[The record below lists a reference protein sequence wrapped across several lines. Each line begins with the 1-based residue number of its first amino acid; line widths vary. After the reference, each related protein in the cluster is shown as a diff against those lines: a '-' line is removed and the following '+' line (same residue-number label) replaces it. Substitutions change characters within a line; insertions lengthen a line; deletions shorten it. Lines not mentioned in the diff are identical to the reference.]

1 MRYTAEAF
9 CGPGGRRYHIRD
21 KAVPNRYKS
30 LCGGVV
36 LDDCRDTMIVTW
48 DDEPPQQAPDGICSY
63 CWEMLRE
70 QQEANG

>member
-1 MRYTAEAF
+1 MKRKAEAF

-48 DDEPPQQAPDGICSY
+48 DDDPPEQAPDGVCSY
-63 CWEMLRE
+63 CWAKLHE
-70 QQEANG
+70 GPYG